1 MNTHLQY
8 AGFIYVL
15 YIAVFFFLKKKV
27 KSMENKLY
35 GGLIIHTMIMFFIN
49 IGSRIVPTKFALTF
63 PPIFILTKLNFCLT
77 AMFFIKFALYIYVT
91 SSDNNEEFT
100 ELEDNPHKDKLKKQ
114 TTIMRIASII
124 ACIPLIALPFDISVT
139 EDRLIFLTGPVM
151 YVYYGI
157 LIINIIAWIVLLL
170 KSNLKNKKFNAI
182 LFYIIL
188 AILTL
193 VLQFTIKGVDFIA
206 TYIGLLIVLMYNT
219 IENPDINLIR
229 KLKIAKKEAD
239 EANQAKTEFLSRMS
253 HEIRTPLNAIVGFGQ
268 ALTKED
274 IPVSA
279 KEDTADIIMASNTLL
294 DIVNGILDIQ
304 KIEANKIELVNDEYK
319 TKRMVNEVTSL
330 INARIGSKP
339 IDFKILI
346 DENLP
351 PVLYGDVIRVKQII
365 INLLTNAT
373 KYTNEGRI
381 LFQIKVSNIDDICK
395 LTFEVSD
402 TGIGMTEENIA
413 QLFNKFERFDAAK
426 NINVEGSGLGMAIT
440 KGLID
445 LMNGEINVKSKYGE
459 GTTFIVTI
467 DQKIIKKSPEEIVE
481 AEPISTVKAFDAS
494 GSRVLVVD
502 DNKINIKVAERLLKD
517 YKVEVEAVTSG
528 EECINYILNGEKF
541 DIIFMDIMMPKMN
554 GVQALENLKSIVG
567 FNMPVV
573 ALTADVISGME
584 DKYISQGFDDCLA
597 KPIVEE
603 ELYYMLRKYL
613 QEVSPTMQQS
623 PEVEES
629 APVVVE
635 QPVLQTIET
644 PTTTSL
650 EIPIQKEQVV
660 QEEAPAIELPT
671 IVEHTTIETPVVE
684 TPAVAKTTE
693 VVEQPVEQP
702 APVVESAPAVEIIS
716 PELTGVDLLKA
727 NKVNV
732 DAGLE
737 LLKDMEMYDMTL
749 EEFFNELQNKLT
761 DLENYKNEGNMD
773 DYAILAHA
781 LKTEAR
787 YVGCAELGDIAYE
800 HELAGKDKNQD
811 LVNEKFAE
819 LKGEANRVYKVV
831 EKYFNK

>member
-206 TYIGLLIVLMYNT
+206 TYIGLLIVLLYNT
-219 IENPDINLIR
+219 IEHPDINLIR

-351 PVLYGDVIRVKQII
+351 PVLYGDVIRVKQIM

-481 AEPISTVKAFDAS
+481 AEPISMVKAFDAS

-811 LVNEKFAE
+811 LVNKKFAE